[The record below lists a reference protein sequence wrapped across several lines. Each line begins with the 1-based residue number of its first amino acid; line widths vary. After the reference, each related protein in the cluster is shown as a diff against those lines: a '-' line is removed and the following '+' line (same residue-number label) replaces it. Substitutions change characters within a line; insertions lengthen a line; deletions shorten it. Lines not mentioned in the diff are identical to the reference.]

1 MNSTILKRIAA
12 YLLDF
17 LLVLL
22 LVTLLSYVPFLNP
35 HRREYSEKYN
45 ELVNVYDQ
53 YADHEI
59 SEAEYNEAYVPI
71 AYEINKLN
79 TNYVILDLVIVI
91 LYFAVMP
98 YFFQGQTIGKKLFQL
113 KIVGKDH
120 QELSFASYL
129 LRAVILNNVI
139 ISILLQVV
147 VYLMDVSSYEFVY
160 RNLNLAGY
168 IIQYVTFFLILVR
181 RDGRGLHDLVAKTKV
196 VFTEEQTK
204 KRLEKIEEE
213 EKVLQ
218 SELEVSKKGKKK
230 TAVDAKVI
238 DKKNVV
244 KKSVKKKENTTR
256 KK

>member
-1 MNSTILKRIAA
+1 MHSTVLKRISA

-35 HRREYSEKYN
+35 HRREYSEKCN

-53 YADHEI
+53 FLDEEI

-71 AYEINKLN
+71 AYQMYRLN
-79 TNYVILDLVIVI
+79 TNYVIIDMVIVI
-91 LYFAVMP
+91 LYFAVLP
-98 YFFQGQTIGKKLFQL
+98 FFNDGQTVGKKLFQI
-113 KIVGKDH
+113 KIEGVHDKS
-120 QELSFASYL
+120 LSFGQYL

-139 ISILLQVV
+139 ISILLQVI
-147 VYLMDVSSYEFVY
+147 VYMMDVNSYEFFY

-168 IIQYVTFFLILVR
+168 IIQYATLFLVFVR
-181 RDGRGLHDLVAKTKV
+181 RDGRGLHDLIAGTKV
-196 VFTEEQTK
+196 VFTEEQNK
-204 KRLEKIEEE
+204 KRLEQIQEE
-213 EKVLQ
+213 EKVLT
-218 SELEVSKKGKKK
+218 SELEKKKKDSKKKDV
-230 TAVDAKVI
+230 VDARVI

-244 KKSVKKKENTTR
+244 KKREKVTR